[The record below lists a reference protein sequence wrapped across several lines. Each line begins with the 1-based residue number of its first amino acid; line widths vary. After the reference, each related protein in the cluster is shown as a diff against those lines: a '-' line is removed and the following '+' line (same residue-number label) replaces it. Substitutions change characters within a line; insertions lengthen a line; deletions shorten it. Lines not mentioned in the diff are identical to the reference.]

1 MRAIM
6 RRCTYPKIEVSK
18 MCPILDGCNQ
28 PSFRPVKHRL
38 RIEQMSPKLGRY
50 SSSAIS
56 VYIGFTGENLQRP
69 TVKAYI
75 DAKMAEIESHKIA
88 DAKEAM
94 EGISAI
100 NQQKKA
106 KHNKGYNVKCAENQ
120 QINYYKILHRTMTLS
135 QKTSDK
141 LAV

>member
-1 MRAIM
+1 
-6 RRCTYPKIEVSK
+6 
-18 MCPILDGCNQ
+18 
-28 PSFRPVKHRL
+28 
-38 RIEQMSPKLGRY
+38 
-50 SSSAIS
+50 
-56 VYIGFTGENLQRP
+56 
-69 TVKAYI
+69 
-75 DAKMAEIESHKIA
+75 MAEIESHKIA